1 MRHGVKKP
9 KLQRTAS
16 HRKALLANQA
26 CSLIT
31 HGRITTTLA
40 KAKALRPYVEK
51 LITLG
56 KNGSLHARRQ
66 ALATLPQ
73 PKCVAKLFGEIAE
86 ATATRQ
92 GGYTRIVKLG
102 QRKTDS
108 APMALIE
115 IIDLP
120 QLTAPVAPTTTT
132 GTGSM
137 EAAPAVAPAT
147 VEAPAEE
154 APVAAEPAEEK
165 KEEA

>member
-1 MRHGVKKP
+1 MRHGVKKA

-16 HRKALLANQA
+16 HRKSLLANQA

-51 LITLG
+51 IITLS
-56 KNGSLHARRQ
+56 KSDTLHARRQ

-73 PKCVAKLFGEIAE
+73 PKVVRKLFTEVAE
-86 ATATRQ
+86 AVKDRQ

-120 QLTAPVAPTTTT
+120 QLTAPAPKEAPATTT
-132 GTGSM
+132 GSATA
-137 EAAPAVAPAT
+137 AAPAPA
-147 VEAPAEE
+147 AAEE
-154 APVAAEPAEEK
+154 TPAAETSEESQS
-165 KEEA
+165 

>member
-1 MRHGVKKP
+1 MRHGVKKA

-26 CSLIT
+26 CSLIK

-51 LITLG
+51 LITLS
-56 KNGSLHARRQ
+56 KNNSLHSRRQ

-73 PKCVAKLFGEIAE
+73 PQVVRKLFTEVAE
-86 ATATRQ
+86 AVKDRQ

-120 QLTAPVAPTTTT
+120 QLTAPTPAPAASTTT
-132 GTGSM
+132 GTGTATP
-137 EAAPAVAPAT
+137 EPAP
-147 VEAPAEE
+147 APAEE
-154 APVAAEPAEEK
+154 APAEEK
-165 KEEA
+165 KEEAPAEA

>member
-1 MRHGVKKP
+1 MRHGVKKA

-26 CSLIT
+26 CSLIS

-56 KNGSLHARRQ
+56 KTGTLHARRQ

-73 PKCVAKLFGEIAE
+73 PKVVTKLFSVVAE
-86 ATATRQ
+86 ATKNRQ

-102 QRKTDS
+102 QRMTDS

-120 QLTAPVAPTTTT
+120 QLTAPVAPSVTT
-132 GTGSM
+132 GSATSP
-137 EAAPAVAPAT
+137 EVAAPAAAEET
-147 VEAPAEE
+147 PAEE
-154 APVAAEPAEEK
+154 QK
-165 KEEA
+165 